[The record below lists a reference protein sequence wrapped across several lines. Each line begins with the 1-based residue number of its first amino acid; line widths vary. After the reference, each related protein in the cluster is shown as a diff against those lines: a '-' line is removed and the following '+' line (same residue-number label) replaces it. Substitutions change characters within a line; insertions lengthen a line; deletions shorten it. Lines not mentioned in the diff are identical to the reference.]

1 MNEEMII
8 IMIPIMYVIISIMG
22 YISYNVLY
30 KDFIRSDKVRRMIFV
45 SIFIPIINIV
55 IVSLGVLIEIL
66 ILFIYMILT
75 LYNDIIWIINKRT

>member
-1 MNEEMII
+1 MNKEMII
-8 IMIPIMYVIISIMG
+8 IMIPIIYVIISIIG

-30 KDFIRSDKVRRMIFV
+30 KDFIGSDKVRRIILI
-45 SIFIPIINIV
+45 SIFIPIINIA
-55 IVSLGVLIEIL
+55 IVSFGVLIEMF

>member
-1 MNEEMII
+1 MII
-8 IMIPIMYVIISIMG
+8 IMIPIIYVIISIIG

-30 KDFIRSDKVRRMIFV
+30 KDFIGSDKVRRIILI
-45 SIFIPIINIV
+45 SIFIPIINIA
-55 IVSLGVLIEIL
+55 IVSFGVLIEMF